1 MTPHAPGSPAC
12 RELFSR
18 LSEYLDGEL
27 DASICEE
34 TETHLG
40 DCPPCQQFLESLRRT
55 VDWVR
60 RLPEEAE
67 PEAVRREVREA
78 VRKLRGPEKG

>member
-1 MTPHAPGSPAC
+1 MTPHAPGSESC

-27 DASICEE
+27 DVSICEQ

-40 DCPPCQQFLESLRRT
+40 ECPPCQQFLESLRRT

-60 RLPEEAE
+60 RLSAE
-67 PEAVRREVREA
+67 PEPETVRQEVRDA
-78 VRKLRGPEKG
+78 VRKLREPEKS